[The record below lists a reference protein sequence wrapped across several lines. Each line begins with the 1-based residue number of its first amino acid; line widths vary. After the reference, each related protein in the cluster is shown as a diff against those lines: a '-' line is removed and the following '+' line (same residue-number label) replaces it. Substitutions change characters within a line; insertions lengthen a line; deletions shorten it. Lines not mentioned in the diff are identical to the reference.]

1 MEFNE
6 TPFYPNPQSVLMSE
20 RTRSNWWFLLP
31 IFLGVVGG
39 LISYF
44 VIRSDDPDKAKN
56 NLYLGIALTVVEV
69 AVSLAFYWILLNVNL
84 FPGSSAIPGSD

>member
-1 MEFNE
+1 M
-6 TPFYPNPQSVLMSE
+6 VMSE

-44 VIRSDDPDKAKN
+44 VIRSDDPGKAKN
-56 NLYLGIALTVVEV
+56 TLYLGIVLTVVE
-69 AVSLAFYWILLNVNL
+69 LALNWAFFGFLVV
-84 FPGSSAIPGSD
+84 